1 MSLFPYLL
9 NEWMVLSTFSFSTLK
24 VLVNIVY
31 MFLIIYPTNSNQAFL
46 NEIVSALDI
55 LA

>member
-1 MSLFPYLL
+1 MDGFV
-9 NEWMVLSTFSFSTLK
+9 NVFN
-24 VLVNIVY
+24 VNIVY
-31 MFLIIYPTNSNQAFL
+31 MFLMIYPTNSNQAFL